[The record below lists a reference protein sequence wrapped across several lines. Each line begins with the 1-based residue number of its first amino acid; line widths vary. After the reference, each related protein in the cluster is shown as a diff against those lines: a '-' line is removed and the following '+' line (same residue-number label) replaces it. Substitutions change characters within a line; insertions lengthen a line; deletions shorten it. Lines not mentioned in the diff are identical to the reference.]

1 MPKSGTK
8 ELERTKSITSVK
20 EPPMYRVILLND
32 HYTSMEFVVAIL
44 EGVFHKST
52 AEAHQIMLSVHK
64 AGSGTAGTYTREIAE
79 TKVATVTHLARK
91 EGFPLQ
97 CVMEPA

>member
-8 ELERTKSITSVK
+8 ELERTKSVTSVK

-32 HYTSMEFVVAIL
+32 HYTSMEFVVLVL
-44 EGVFHKST
+44 EGVFNKST
-52 AEAHQIMLSVHK
+52 AEAHHIMLSVHK
-64 AGSGTAGTYTREIAE
+64 AGSGIAGVYTREIAE

-97 CVMEPA
+97 CVMEPI

>member
-1 MPKSGTK
+1 MAKSGIE
-8 ELERTKSITSVK
+8 ELERVKSVVK
-20 EPPMYRVILLND
+20 EPPMYKVILLND

-44 EGVFHKST
+44 EGVFHKNS

-64 AGSGTAGTYTREIAE
+64 AGKGIAGAYTREIAE
-79 TKVATVTHLARK
+79 TKVATVTQLARK

-97 CVMEPA
+97 CVMEPS